1 MRAPLRVSR
10 GAPRALAAGL
20 LALSVAGPALAQ
32 SRQPAK
38 QKIEEAMP
46 HFQRG
51 VELYDEND
59 FTNALIEFRR
69 AYDIAQDFHVLYNV
83 AQTCYQLQNYA
94 CALDAFQ
101 SYVTEGGSALTRE
114 RKTYVDKEVSKLKT
128 RVAQVRVTV
137 NVPGAD
143 ISVDDEKVGTSPLSH
158 PLTVSQGKRKITAS
172 VAGKPPATKF
182 IEIAGGDTTSI
193 SLELES
199 ENAAPPPPPP
209 PPPPVEMHRRV
220 PIVPWAVAGGLFA
233 VWGVTGVVALVFS
246 DDAQT
251 KLNTYGASAADIKSA
266 QNNAGAFA
274 LTSDIALGCT
284 IVAVGVATVLTLL
297 AKPEPVE
304 KTGAR
309 LFIGPT
315 GFEVTGRF

>member
-1 MRAPLRVSR
+1 MTSVV
-10 GAPRALAAGL
+10 LA
-20 LALSVAGPALAQ
+20 S
-32 SRQPAK
+32 
-38 QKIEEAMP
+38 
-46 HFQRG
+46 
-51 VELYDEND
+51 D
-59 FTNALIEFRR
+59 ALIEFRR

-101 SYVTEGGSALTRE
+101 RYVTEGGSALTRE

-137 NVPGAD
+137 NTPGAD
-143 ISVDDEKVGTSPLSH
+143 IAVDDEKVGTSPLSH
-158 PLTVSQGKRKITAS
+158 PLTVSQGKRKITATIP
-172 VAGKPPATKF
+172 GKPPATKF
-182 IEIAGGDTTSI
+182 IEVAGGDTTAI

-199 ENAAPPPPPP
+199 DAAPPPPPP
-209 PPPPVEMHRRV
+209 PPPPPAVEMHRRV
-220 PIVPWAVAGGLFA
+220 PIAPWAIAGGLFA
-233 VWGVTGVVALVFS
+233 VWGATGIVALVFS

-251 KLNTYGASAADIKSA
+251 KLNTYGATSSDIKSA
-266 QNNAGAFA
+266 QSNAGAFA

-304 KTGAR
+304 KAGAR
-309 LFIGPT
+309 LFVGPT